1 MAYQTGAGVNNPG
14 EDAIAQPMRK
24 STKTNLSNVDYDKL
38 PPEAKVRLL
47 EAQLAKVNATATASA
62 TGLVN
67 EAKATQ
73 TEATAAV
80 KETKAQ
86 KATIKGEAAST
97 ITSYEYAPGN
107 TLRKAKFANGT
118 FGPWEKNPDYV
129 KASSFLPGSQAAASS
144 PTGNGVAAPSGVFS
158 GSGMTNSPLTQD
170 GKPYTGQ
177 RFNLWYVN
185 GFYMNAKE
193 YAMQTG
199 DYSYFAGNA
208 LWGPNATDPNNRPGG
223 SNFTSGTSYANN
235 IAGFGNNGGASAA
248 DAAAAVEKAN
258 IAQAAA
264 DEKRLQRE
272 SIIKI
277 VTDRFAKY
285 NLGSLAQKIR
295 DLAIDGA
302 NEATIIIALS
312 ETKEY
317 KERFAGNDAR
327 LKKGIAVLD
336 PGSYLEAEDT
346 YRQVLRA
353 NGLKQFDTDAYVQQF
368 IENDTSSTEIA
379 SRISTA
385 VNRIQYAD
393 PAIKKT
399 LKDYYG
405 LNDSDLLGYVLSPDQ
420 ELPKIQQKITAA
432 EIGTAASVQGLK
444 SSLGVSEQ
452 LASQGVTQAEAQK
465 GYANIASFL
474 PTTEKLGNVY
484 NELPGYNQA
493 DAEQE
498 TFNQLASAQRKR
510 ERLRQKEMGTF
521 GASSGTNRGSS
532 PSAKSA
538 GQF

>member
-47 EAQLAKVNATATASA
+47 EAQIAKINATATTTTATT

-73 TEATAAV
+73 AEATTAV
-80 KETKAQ
+80 KEAKAQ
-86 KATIKGEAAST
+86 EATIKGEAAST

-129 KASSFLPGSQAAASS
+129 KASSPLPGSSATA
-144 PTGNGVAAPSGVFS
+144 GSGVI
-158 GSGMTNSPLTQD
+158 
-170 GKPYTGQ
+170 
-177 RFNLWYVN
+177 
-185 GFYMNAKE
+185 
-193 YAMQTG
+193 
-199 DYSYFAGNA
+199 
-208 LWGPNATDPNNRPGG
+208 NNYYGG
-223 SNFTSGTSYANN
+223 SSAPDT
-235 IAGFGNNGGASAA
+235 SAA

-277 VTDRFAKY
+277 VTDRFARYK
-285 NLGSLAQKIR
+285 LGSLAQKIR

-510 ERLRQKEMGTF
+510 ERLRQTEMGTF
-521 GASSGTNRGSS
+521 GASSGTNRGSL

>member
-1 MAYQTGAGVNNPG
+1 MAYQTGAGVNNLG
-14 EDAIAQPMRK
+14 EDAIAQPTQK
-24 STKTNLSNVDYDKL
+24 STKTNLSNVDITKL
-38 PPEAKVRLL
+38 PPAAQIELLKAQIAQVEKANEA
-47 EAQLAKVNATATASA
+47 ATTAT
-62 TGLVN
+62 TGLVG
-67 EAKATQ
+67 EAKTTQ
-73 TEATAAV
+73 AEATTAA

-86 KATIKGEAAST
+86 EATIKGEAAST
-97 ITSYEYAPGN
+97 VTSYQYTPN
-107 TLRKAKFANGT
+107 NSMRKAKFVDGT
-118 FGPWEKNPDYV
+118 MGNWEANPDYV
-129 KASSFLPGSQAAASS
+129 RASSASSDSSSAAAVS
-144 PTGNGVAAPSGVFS
+144 AAAAAA
-158 GSGMTNSPLTQD
+158 GSGIN
-170 GKPYTGQ
+170 Y
-177 RFNLWYVN
+177 NY
-185 GFYMNAKE
+185 Y
-193 YAMQTG
+193 
-199 DYSYFAGNA
+199 
-208 LWGPNATDPNNRPGG
+208 GG
-223 SNFTSGTSYANN
+223 SSAPDT
-235 IAGFGNNGGASAA
+235 SAA

-258 IAQAAA
+258 IAQTAA

-272 SIIKI
+272 SIVKI
-277 VTDRFAKY
+277 VTDRFARYK
-285 NLGSLAQKIR
+285 LGSLAQKIR

-302 NEATIIIALS
+302 NEATIMIALS

-317 KERFAGNDAR
+317 QDRFAGNAAR

-379 SRISTA
+379 SRINTA

-405 LNDSDLLGYVLSPDQ
+405 LNESDLLGYVLSPDQ

-432 EIGTAASVQGLK
+432 EIGTAASVQGLN

-474 PTTEKLGNVY
+474 PTTEKLSSVY

-510 ERLRQKEMGTF
+510 ERLRQTEMGTF
-521 GASSGTNRGSS
+521 SASAGNAPGAYSTGYLRKNN
-532 PSAKSA
+532 SA
-538 GQF
+538 GQI

>member
-1 MAYQTGAGVNNPG
+1 MAYQTGAGVSNPG

-73 TEATAAV
+73 AEATTAV

-86 KATIKGEAAST
+86 EATIKGEAAST
-97 ITSYEYAPGN
+97 ITSYQYTPN
-107 TLRKAKFANGT
+107 NSMRKANFVNGT
-118 FGPWEKNPDYV
+118 MGTWEANPDYV
-129 KASSFLPGSQAAASS
+129 KASSTSSGSLAAAGAGSS
-144 PTGNGVAAPSGVFS
+144 
-158 GSGMTNSPLTQD
+158 
-170 GKPYTGQ
+170 
-177 RFNLWYVN
+177 VN
-185 GFYMNAKE
+185 YN
-193 YAMQTG
+193 Y
-199 DYSYFAGNA
+199 Y
-208 LWGPNATDPNNRPGG
+208 GG
-223 SNFTSGTSYANN
+223 SSAPDT
-235 IAGFGNNGGASAA
+235 SAA
-248 DAAAAVEKAN
+248 DAADAVERAN

-264 DEKRLQRE
+264 DEKRLKRE
-272 SIIKI
+272 SIVQI
-277 VTDRFAKY
+277 VTDRFARYK
-285 NLGSLAQKIR
+285 LGSLAQKIR

-510 ERLRQKEMGTF
+510 ERLRQTEMGTF
-521 GASSGTNRGSS
+521 GASSGTNRGSL

>member
-1 MAYQTGAGVNNPG
+1 MAYQTGAGVNNLG
-14 EDAIAQPMRK
+14 EDAIAQPTKK
-24 STKTNLSNVDYDKL
+24 STTTNLSNVDITKL
-38 PPEAKVRLL
+38 PPAAQIELLKAQIAQVEKANEA
-47 EAQLAKVNATATASA
+47 ATTST
-62 TGLVN
+62 TGLVGEAKTTQAEATTAVK
-67 EAKATQ
+67 EAKAQ
-73 TEATAAV
+73 T
-80 KETKAQ
+80 
-86 KATIKGEAAST
+86 ATIKNEAAST
-97 ITSYEYAPGN
+97 ITSYQYTPN
-107 TLRKAKFANGT
+107 NSMRKAKFVDGT
-118 FGPWEKNPDYV
+118 MGNWEANPDYV
-129 KASSFLPGSQAAASS
+129 KASSVSSDSSSAAAAAAAAAGSS
-144 PTGNGVAAPSGVFS
+144 GN
-158 GSGMTNSPLTQD
+158 TYN
-170 GKPYTGQ
+170 Y
-177 RFNLWYVN
+177 Y
-185 GFYMNAKE
+185 
-193 YAMQTG
+193 
-199 DYSYFAGNA
+199 
-208 LWGPNATDPNNRPGG
+208 GG
-223 SNFTSGTSYANN
+223 STAPDT
-235 IAGFGNNGGASAA
+235 SAA

-272 SIIKI
+272 SIVKI

-285 NLGSLAQKIR
+285 KLGSLAQKIR

-302 NEATIIIALS
+302 NEATITIALS

-317 KERFAGNDAR
+317 QDRFAGNAAR

-379 SRISTA
+379 SRINTA

-405 LNDSDLLGYVLSPDQ
+405 LNESDLLGYVLSPDQ

-510 ERLRQKEMGTF
+510 ERLRQTEMGTF
-521 GASSGTNRGSS
+521 GASSGTNRGSL

>member
-47 EAQLAKVNATATASA
+47 EAQIAKVNATATTTTATT

-73 TEATAAV
+73 AEATTAV
-80 KETKAQ
+80 KETTAQ
-86 KATIKGEAAST
+86 EATIKGEAAST

-129 KASSFLPGSQAAASS
+129 KASPTITASAATDKN
-144 PTGNGVAAPSGVFS
+144 PKYPNFTI
-158 GSGMTNSPLTQD
+158 D
-170 GKPYTGQ
+170 
-177 RFNLWYVN
+177 
-185 GFYMNAKE
+185 
-193 YAMQTG
+193 
-199 DYSYFAGNA
+199 DAGNIIKY
-208 LWGPNATDPNNRPGG
+208 PNTD
-223 SNFTSGTSYANN
+223 
-235 IAGFGNNGGASAA
+235 AA
-248 DAAAAVEKAN
+248 DAAATVEKAN

-272 SIIKI
+272 SIVKI
-277 VTDRFAKY
+277 VTDRFARY

-510 ERLRQKEMGTF
+510 ERLRQTEMGTF
-521 GASSGTNRGSS
+521 GASSGTNRGSL

>member
-1 MAYQTGAGVNNPG
+1 MAYQTGAGVNSPG

-73 TEATAAV
+73 AEAITAV

-86 KATIKGEAAST
+86 AATIKGEAAST
-97 ITSYEYAPGN
+97 IISYEYAPGN

-129 KASSFLPGSQAAASS
+129 KADRPTTIESVATENKVKWPNFTIDDAGNIINYPNAGAANAAA
-144 PTGNGVAAPSGVFS
+144 T
-158 GSGMTNSPLTQD
+158 
-170 GKPYTGQ
+170 
-177 RFNLWYVN
+177 
-185 GFYMNAKE
+185 
-193 YAMQTG
+193 
-199 DYSYFAGNA
+199 
-208 LWGPNATDPNNRPGG
+208 
-223 SNFTSGTSYANN
+223 
-235 IAGFGNNGGASAA
+235 
-248 DAAAAVEKAN
+248 VEKAN

-272 SIIKI
+272 SIVQI
-277 VTDRFAKY
+277 VTDRFARYK
-285 NLGSLAQKIR
+285 LGSLAQKIR

-510 ERLRQKEMGTF
+510 ERLRQTEMGTF
-521 GASSGTNRGSS
+521 GASSGTNRGSL

>member
-86 KATIKGEAAST
+86 EATIKGEAAST

-129 KASSFLPGSQAAASS
+129 KASSPLPGSSA
-144 PTGNGVAAPSGVFS
+144 TVGSGVI
-158 GSGMTNSPLTQD
+158 
-170 GKPYTGQ
+170 
-177 RFNLWYVN
+177 
-185 GFYMNAKE
+185 
-193 YAMQTG
+193 
-199 DYSYFAGNA
+199 
-208 LWGPNATDPNNRPGG
+208 NNYYGG
-223 SNFTSGTSYANN
+223 SSAPDT
-235 IAGFGNNGGASAA
+235 SAA
-248 DAAAAVEKAN
+248 DAADAVERAN

-264 DEKRLQRE
+264 DEKRLKRE
-272 SIIKI
+272 SIVQI
-277 VTDRFAKY
+277 VTDRFARYK
-285 NLGSLAQKIR
+285 LGSLAQKIR

-510 ERLRQKEMGTF
+510 ERLRQTEMGTF
-521 GASSGTNRGSS
+521 GASSGTNRGSL

>member
-1 MAYQTGAGVNNPG
+1 MAYQTGAGVSNPG

-47 EAQLAKVNATATASA
+47 EAQIAKINATATTTTATT

-73 TEATAAV
+73 AEATTAV

-86 KATIKGEAAST
+86 EATIKGEAAST
-97 ITSYEYAPGN
+97 ITSYQYTPN
-107 TLRKAKFANGT
+107 NSMRKANFVNGT
-118 FGPWEKNPDYV
+118 MGTWEANPDYV
-129 KASSFLPGSQAAASS
+129 KASSTSSGSLAAAGAGSS
-144 PTGNGVAAPSGVFS
+144 
-158 GSGMTNSPLTQD
+158 
-170 GKPYTGQ
+170 
-177 RFNLWYVN
+177 VN
-185 GFYMNAKE
+185 YN
-193 YAMQTG
+193 Y
-199 DYSYFAGNA
+199 Y
-208 LWGPNATDPNNRPGG
+208 GG
-223 SNFTSGTSYANN
+223 SSAPDT
-235 IAGFGNNGGASAA
+235 SAA
-248 DAAAAVEKAN
+248 DAADAVERAN

-264 DEKRLQRE
+264 DEKRLKRE
-272 SIIKI
+272 SIVQI
-277 VTDRFAKY
+277 VTDRFARYK
-285 NLGSLAQKIR
+285 LGSLAQKIR

-302 NEATIIIALS
+302 NEATFIIALS

-317 KERFAGNDAR
+317 KERCAGNDAR

-510 ERLRQKEMGTF
+510 ERLRQTEMGTF
-521 GASSGTNRGSS
+521 GASSGTNRGSL